1 MSSLDAPALDAQAH
15 APTAVDAVHMPD
27 ATPHWATRVRAL
39 HWLVFATVAT
49 AVCAVLA
56 RDWVDDGGLGKA
68 LMRVHTQAGVLVLAF
83 ALFRIV
89 SRLAARAPQTHDRRA
104 LAGRAAAL
112 IHLFFY
118 LALIALPL
126 LGWGYLNAKGKP
138 VLLFGLEL
146 PRIVGRDRD
155 LAETLQSLHTTLA
168 WVFLAIVG
176 LHVLGALW
184 HHFMAKDDVLR
195 SMLRPR
201 KTPAPATSLPTP
213 PVDEV
218 IE

>member
-1 MSSLDAPALDAQAH
+1 MSAIDAAIVPSNDAPR
-15 APTAVDAVHMPD
+15 
-27 ATPHWATRVRAL
+27 WGTRVRAL
-39 HWLVFATVAT
+39 HWIVFATVAI
-49 AVCAVLA
+49 AICAVLS
-56 RDWVDDGGLGKA
+56 REWVDDGAIGKT
-68 LMRVHTQAGVLVLAF
+68 LMRVHTQAGVLVLLLAV
-83 ALFRIV
+83 LRIA
-89 SRLAARAPQTHDRRA
+89 SRLRAKAPQTHDRRA
-104 LAGRAAAL
+104 LPGRAAAL

-138 VLLFGLEL
+138 VALFGLEL

-168 WVFLAIVG
+168 WTFLAILG

-195 SMLRPR
+195 SMLRR
-201 KTPAPATSLPTP
+201 GKASAPPVSLPTP
-213 PVDEV
+213 PIDEV

>member
-1 MSSLDAPALDAQAH
+1 MSALDAAAITSPV
-15 APTAVDAVHMPD
+15 APRWSA
-27 ATPHWATRVRAL
+27 RVRAL
-39 HWLVFATVAT
+39 HWIVFATVAV
-49 AVCAVLA
+49 AVCAILS
-56 RDWVDDGGLGKA
+56 REWVEDGGLGKS
-68 LMRVHTQAGVLVLAF
+68 LMRVHTQAGVLVLLLA
-83 ALFRIV
+83 AFRIV
-89 SRLAARAPQTHDRRA
+89 SRLGAKAPQTHDRRA
-104 LAGRAAAL
+104 LSGRAAAL

-118 LALIALPL
+118 LTLIALPL

-138 VLLFGLEL
+138 VALFGVEL

-168 WVFLAIVG
+168 WAFLAILG

-195 SMLRPR
+195 SMLRR
-201 KTPAPATSLPTP
+201 GKAPAPPVSRPTP
-213 PVDEV
+213 PIDEV

>member
-1 MSSLDAPALDAQAH
+1 MSSLDAPARAVEAQPPA
-15 APTAVDAVHMPD
+15 AVDAVSLPD
-27 ATPHWATRVRAL
+27 ATPRWATRVRAL
-39 HWLVFATVAT
+39 HWLVFATVAI

-56 RDWVDDGGLGKA
+56 REWVDDGGLGKS

-83 ALFRIV
+83 ALLRIA
-89 SRLAARAPQTHDRRA
+89 SRLAARAPRTHDRRA

-138 VLLFGLEL
+138 VLLLGLEL

-168 WVFLAIVG
+168 WTFLAIVG
-176 LHVLGALW
+176 VHVLGALW
-184 HHFMAKDDVLR
+184 HHFVAKDDVLR
-195 SMLRPR
+195 SMLRPA
-201 KTPAPATSLPTP
+201 KAPAPAASPSTP
-213 PVDEV
+213 PVHEV

>member
-1 MSSLDAPALDAQAH
+1 MSSLDAAARDAAPFPPAG
-15 APTAVDAVHMPD
+15 
-27 ATPHWATRVRAL
+27 TPRWATRVRAL
-39 HWLVFATVAT
+39 HWIVFATVAV
-49 AVCAVLA
+49 AVCAVLS
-56 RDWVDDGGLGKA
+56 REWVDDGGVGKS
-68 LMRVHTQAGVLVLAF
+68 LMRVHTQAGVLVLLF
-83 ALFRIV
+83 AAFRIV
-89 SRLAARAPQTHDRRA
+89 SRLGAKAPQTHDRRA

-118 LALIALPL
+118 LALVALPL

-138 VLLFGLEL
+138 VALFGMEL
-146 PRIVGRDRD
+146 PRVVGRNRD

-168 WVFLAIVG
+168 WIFLAILA

-195 SMLRPR
+195 SMLRRGKAPP
-201 KTPAPATSLPTP
+201 PAASLPP
-213 PVDEV
+213 SLPPSPVDEV

>member
-1 MSSLDAPALDAQAH
+1 MSTLDAAAATSPV
-15 APTAVDAVHMPD
+15 APRWSA
-27 ATPHWATRVRAL
+27 RVRAL
-39 HWLVFATVAT
+39 HWIVFATVVV
-49 AVCAVLA
+49 AVCAVLS
-56 RDWVDDGGLGKA
+56 REWVDDGGLGKS
-68 LMRVHTQAGVLVLAF
+68 LMRVHTQAGVLVLLF
-83 ALFRIV
+83 AVFRIV
-89 SRLAARAPQTHDRRA
+89 SRLGAPAPQTHDRRA

-118 LALIALPL
+118 LALVALPL

-138 VLLFGLEL
+138 VALFGLEL

-168 WVFLAIVG
+168 WIFLAILA

-195 SMLRPR
+195 AMLRR
-201 KTPAPATSLPTP
+201 AKTPAPSVSPP
-213 PVDEV
+213 PSPVDEV